1 MGKQLHLF
9 RRGNTFYW
17 RRRVPGFS
25 TDICMFQLSLRTE
38 TRSEACIISR
48 KLSAESDRMF
58 DALTRNLISVED
70 ARKWLSHV
78 VTEELAR
85 IRRVHP
91 VIWMDPVGLA
101 EE

>member
-9 RRGNTFYW
+9 RRGSVFYR

-25 TDICMFQLSLRTE
+25 TSIDMFQLSLRTG
-38 TRSEACIISR
+38 TRAEAYIISR

-58 DALTRNLISVED
+58 DALTRHLISVED

-78 VTEELAR
+78 ITEELAR
-85 IRRVHP
+85 IC
-91 VIWMDPVGLA
+91 
-101 EE
+101 